1 MRIIIYIF
9 IAVTALCVACTNIGT
24 GIIATLDHAESIMEA
39 DPKSALAML
48 DTISPDKIED
58 KEVEARYALLYS
70 QARDKNYIDDT
81 SDSLIAKA
89 VDYYRDSD
97 DKRRAM
103 LSHYYIGRIY
113 ENAGNYP
120 DALYHQMRG
129 YKLARETADTL
140 WIARTCRSIAD
151 MFMATY
157 KNEAAVTYARLTY
170 EAMKAT
176 GNPRYIRESL
186 LDLSRAYNNNMQ
198 YDSALM
204 NYPRLIDEGIAIKD
218 TVFTRSVRSLY
229 GLTLYATNRFK
240 EAAVQF
246 GYIDDPNDS
255 IRPWVGYLTRS
266 YVESGEIEKAA
277 KLIDACK
284 RMNDMQGN
292 LGLSSYYEY
301 VGLYKEAFEAFSE
314 EHRHGNKLLLW
325 QMKQNLTEPYAQII
339 NEEDMAHKAQTAYER
354 AWWIAAIAVLLS
366 VSALI
371 TIYIVWRYR
380 RKQQALRA
388 RLESLGG
395 VAREYDAICGKMESL
410 NKSILQKEYSLAD
423 NFYNLIYSHGDTPQ
437 IRKKFLTDLTEQF
450 SNINRDSARQAEME
464 AWANRHTD
472 NIIQRFR
479 TLLPNLKEED
489 YRLFLYSVLG
499 FSNNSMALLIDAPDL
514 TSVYNR
520 RKRLRI
526 KLRNITDTDVKEFM
540 EYLT

>member
-1 MRIIIYIF
+1 MRLLTYIL
-9 IAVTALCVACTNIGT
+9 IAVILLCAACNPTDKR
-24 GIIATLDHAESIMEA
+24 IIATLDHAESIMEEHP
-39 DPKSALAML
+39 DSALAML
-48 DTISPDKIED
+48 DTLRSESLRTEED
-58 KEVEARYALLYS
+58 RARYALLYT

-89 VDYYRDSD
+89 VAFYKDSN

-113 ENAGNYP
+113 ENAQNYP

-129 YKLARETADTL
+129 YKLAQEIKDTL

-157 KNEAAVTYARLTY
+157 KNEAAVKYARLTY

-186 LDLSRAYNNNMQ
+186 LDLSRAYNNNLQ

-218 TVFTRSVRSLY
+218 TVFTRNVRSLY
-229 GLTLYATNRFK
+229 GITLYATNRFK

-246 GYIDDPNDS
+246 SIIDDPNDS

-266 YVESGEIEKAA
+266 YVESGEIEKAS

-284 RMNDMQGN
+284 RMNDIQACI
-292 LGLSSYYEY
+292 GLSSYYEY
-301 VGLYKEAFEAFSE
+301 VGRYKEAFEAFVE
-314 EHRHGNKLLLW
+314 EHRQSNIMLEW
-325 QMKQNLTEPYAQII
+325 QMKQNLTEPYTQII
-339 NEEDMAHKAQTAYER
+339 NEEDMAHKSQTAYER
-354 AWWIAAIAVLLS
+354 AWWIAAIILI
-366 VSALI
+366 VSIATI
-371 TIYIVWRYR
+371 TGMYIIWRYR

-388 RLESLGG
+388 SLESLGG
-395 VAREYDAICGKMESL
+395 VAREYDEICGKIATL
-410 NKSILQKEYSLAD
+410 NKSVLQNEYKLA
-423 NFYNLIYSHGDTPQ
+423 NEFYNELYTMGDNDQT
-437 IRKKFLTDLTEQF
+437 RKRFLTELTKRF
-450 SNINRDSARQAEME
+450 NDITHDSTKQAEME
-464 AWANRHTD
+464 AWVNQQTD
-472 NIIQRFR
+472 NLIERFR
-479 TLLPNLKEED
+479 TLLPNLKDED

-499 FSNNSMALLIDAPDL
+499 FSNNAMALLINAPDL

-526 KLRNITDTDVKEFM
+526 KLRSITGIDVKEFI
-540 EYLT
+540 EYLN